1 MPARP
6 CLAAILLLAAPALG
20 APPATLP
27 TLPTNDPP
35 TYKLKTSAE
44 WMHVALDR
52 DEGTRLEGVRALIN
66 LAVVQPDLAPVL
78 ADLLE
83 RDPSGN
89 VRVCIATD
97 LPTLVKAQPAAWAAQ
112 LDAVLKAASDT
123 DLVFYQTA
131 AVKAATFLATA
142 DAATP
147 DQRARTVKTLAGLL
161 DLGPAPANRSDTV
174 YDALGTTAADGLAA
188 IAPRD
193 PAAARALHAGLKSSR
208 APVRLASISALLK
221 VDPSYK
227 PADAA
232 AAVVAQVDALTPQ
245 SADDATA
252 IGGWLESNAGPG
264 GAVAAMAPTDR
275 QAVAEA
281 IGGVFRR
288 LIPPQPS
295 AGGQGLFQQSGS
307 PVFDGLIGGLAD
319 LGPDALPAVSAVRE
333 ADERFSGN
341 RDAKTIVA
349 LHRLYALQSAPATRP
364 AAGD

>member
-6 CLAAILLLAAPALG
+6 CLAAIFLLAAPAL
-20 APPATLP
+20 AATP
-27 TLPTNDPP
+27 TTLPTNDPP

-44 WMHVALDR
+44 WMYVALDR
-52 DEGTRLEGVRALIN
+52 DEGTRAEGIRALIN
-66 LAVVQPDLAPVL
+66 LAAVQPDLAPVL
-78 ADLLE
+78 ADLLA
-83 RDPSGN
+83 RDPSDDI
-89 VRVCIATD
+89 RARIAAE
-97 LPTLVKAQPAAWAAQ
+97 LPTLVKAQPAAWAGQ
-112 LDAVLKAASDT
+112 LDAVLDAASDT
-123 DLVFYQTA
+123 DLEIVRTA
-131 AVKAATFLATA
+131 AVKAATSLAAA

-161 DLGPAPANRSDTV
+161 DLGPAPANMSDTV
-174 YDALGTTAADGLAA
+174 YDAISTTAAEGLASL
-188 IAPRD
+188 APRD
-193 PAAARALHAGLKSSR
+193 PAAAKALHVGLKSSR
-208 APVRLASISALLK
+208 TPVRLASISGLLK

-232 AAVVAQVDALTPQ
+232 AAMVAQVDALTPQ
-245 SADDATA
+245 SGADATA
-252 IGGWLESNAGPG
+252 IGGWIESNARDG
-264 GAVAAMAPTDR
+264 GAVAAMAPADR

-319 LGPDALPAVSAVRE
+319 LGPDALPALSAVRE
-333 ADERFSGN
+333 VDERFSGN

-349 LHRLYALQSAPATRP
+349 LHRLYALQSAPATKP
-364 AAGD
+364 AAGE